1 VYSDPNKSSQ
11 REKPDSYAFDAHD
24 SAYTEYAHPEY
35 YQREWSTPATPQS
48 GSQEQEDATATYA
61 APESYYPDQQ
71 YPAYSPDQQ
80 YSSAAASDQYSSPYQ
95 QPVSSDQLAAQQA
108 RQEAKPSSGLGK
120 KLAGIGSGLV
130 ALGAWLLKF
139 KFLLFFLKF
148 GVAGFSALISIFF
161 YSLIFGWPFA
171 IGLVAILFL
180 HEMGHA
186 LVMKLKG
193 IPIGGLVFVP
203 MLGAAVTMR
212 RMPQSAK
219 DEAEIGI
226 AGPLAGAIVASLC
239 LWFAYQDP
247 VSIWAPLAYFGFFI
261 NLFNLIPVVPFDGGR
276 VLAAVDRRA
285 WIVGFV
291 VLLGYQIWQWMQGSF
306 NSFLLIFV
314 IIAATQLW
322 TRARSTTPNMQS
334 YYDVPLA
341 TRISLT
347 VAYFG
352 LAAILVLGM
361 TMSQGLLPGT
371 GV

>member
-1 VYSDPNKSSQ
+1 MYSDPNENSQ
-11 REKPDSYAFDAHD
+11 REKPDSSAFDAHD

-35 YQREWSTPATPQS
+35 YQHERPTPVTPLYWSQK
-48 GSQEQEDATATYA
+48 QEETASAYT
-61 APESYYPDQQ
+61 APESYYPGQH
-71 YPAYSPDQQ
+71 YSAYRPDQQ
-80 YSSAAASDQYSSPYQ
+80 DPSAAASDQYASPYQ
-95 QPVSSDQLAAQQA
+95 QPVLSDQLAEQRA
-108 RQEAKPSSGLGK
+108 RQEAVRPSGIGK
-120 KLAGIGSGLV
+120 KVAGIGSGLI
-130 ALGAWLLKF
+130 ALGVWLLKF
-139 KFLLFFLKF
+139 KFLLYFLKF

-171 IGLVAILFL
+171 IGLVAMLFL

-322 TRARSTTPNMQS
+322 TRARTTAPNMQS
-334 YYDVPLA
+334 YYDVPLT

-361 TMSQGLLPGT
+361 TMSQGLLPGV
-371 GV
+371 GM